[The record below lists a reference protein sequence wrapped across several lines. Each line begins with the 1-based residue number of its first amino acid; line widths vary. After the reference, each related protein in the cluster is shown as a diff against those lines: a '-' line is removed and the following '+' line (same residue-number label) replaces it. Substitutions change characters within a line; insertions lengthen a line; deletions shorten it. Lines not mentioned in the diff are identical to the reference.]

1 EQEDFDSFKNFMHR
15 IPYDSHFRF
24 LDPSITR
31 LYIKSPI
38 GTNTNKPFHTREII
52 SDEKKYGYGEEYF
65 FVNSSETEFKIV
77 IEDIYRHIRNIPLK
91 YKDQVNYFLKGQ
103 KSIKSDYDF
112 ADMLIEKANWLFDS
126 EFVSA
131 SLFDSSDIPK
141 LHSSHFYV
149 NGPEL
154 RQKYFD
160 LENKYFWIAGADGYD
175 VDLEL
180 ANDGL
185 GGDLDD
191 WYEENGDSELIQF
204 DAFYSGNEQPI
215 GEVCNKIIRELM
227 KPKYEYYQTLISKY
241 RKIYEQ
247 GILDFVKFISGIAFQ
262 SNVVYGVERT

>member
-1 EQEDFDSFKNFMHR
+1 H
-15 IPYDSHFRF
+15 
-24 LDPSITR
+24 
-31 LYIKSPI
+31 LYVKSSD
-38 GTNTNKPFHTREII
+38 GESNNKPFHTREIV
-52 SDEKKYGYGEEYF
+52 SDKIKYGDWDEYF
-65 FVNSSETEFKIV
+65 YVNSSEKIFNIV
-77 IEDIYRHIRNIPLK
+77 REDISRRITNLPLS
-91 YKDQVNYFLKGQ
+91 YTDHLINFFHGQ
-103 KSIKSDYDF
+103 KSVKADYDF
-112 ADMLIEKANWLFDS
+112 AHMLIEKANWLFDS

-160 LENKYFWIAGADGYD
+160 LEDKYYWIAGADGYD